1 MKTVLILYNKKG
13 LTLIECII
21 ALFLVTIAIVTL
33 MTMQPLAWKGA
44 SKSDFLGRAEGILQ
58 SELDSY
64 EINFMQGPIPSC
76 NCGTTC
82 TLCTSCFCNGVTP
95 CTCIGTIPPWNSTYI
110 IKEDKIPFTV
120 NASAC
125 DNSAGACNNTIPLN
139 TWLVNVRI
147 TWPGSVNGIKSSII
161 VTKVF

>member
-1 MKTVLILYNKKG
+1 LKTVLILYNKKG

-44 SKSDFLGRAEGILQ
+44 SKSDFLGKAAGILQ
-58 SELDSY
+58 REL
-64 EINFMQGPIPSC
+64 ETFENNFMQGTTSC
-76 NCGTTC
+76 TC
-82 TLCTSCFCNGVTP
+82 TFCTSTNDCTSCTCNGAS
-95 CTCIGTIPPWNSTYI
+95 PPWNSTYI
-110 IKEDKIPFTV
+110 ITKDNIPFTV
-120 NASAC
+120 NALAC

-161 VTKVF
+161 VSKVF